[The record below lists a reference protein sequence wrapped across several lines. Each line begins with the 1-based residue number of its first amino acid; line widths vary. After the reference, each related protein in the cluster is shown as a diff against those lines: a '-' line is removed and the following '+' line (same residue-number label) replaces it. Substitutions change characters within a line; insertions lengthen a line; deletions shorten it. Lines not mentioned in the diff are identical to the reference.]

1 LKLPSCGR
9 GGGLG
14 LPRAAAPSKVCWG
27 CLGGLDLQEAMLF
40 RGERWWRGRA
50 WWGCLV
56 ILFSV
61 LGHTAGAGEDGRA
74 DQGRGKDRGQSPA
87 PASKA
92 GEQGQFLRPYLLSL
106 SKASSAGLA
115 TLALRSA
122 AIGGWTQPNPA
133 GSLIEALRAAW
144 EDITSTP
151 CNLGMQDKY
160 RRPLFP
166 GRARPYA
173 VRPAR
178 PHFSPE
184 PACGGSAHR
193 NPFFPGRHVTLCDEQ
208 ICGKNNEE
216 MGLDMTGRP
225 CCCEF
230 CGQRDPFEQL
240 CEVSQLVCSTVEDC
254 IQRHHGTC
262 VRPQRPAR
270 ILGFHIYWHLVVS
283 IITVAPF
290 VIPAAALFH
299 AQDFVLGLVG

>member
-1 LKLPSCGR
+1 MQRGR
-9 GGGLG
+9 TSHRHRAIWECRTSTGGLFFRDERG
-14 LPRAAAPSKVCWG
+14 LTRC
-27 CLGGLDLQEAMLF
+27 
-40 RGERWWRGRA
+40 
-50 WWGCLV
+50 
-56 ILFSV
+56 
-61 LGHTAGAGEDGRA
+61 
-74 DQGRGKDRGQSPA
+74 A
-87 PASKA
+87 PAH
-92 GEQGQFLRPYLLSL
+92 
-106 SKASSAGLA
+106 
-115 TLALRSA
+115 
-122 AIGGWTQPNPA
+122 
-133 GSLIEALRAAW
+133 
-144 EDITSTP
+144 
-151 CNLGMQDKY
+151 
-160 RRPLFP
+160 
-166 GRARPYA
+166 
-173 VRPAR
+173 
-178 PHFSPE
+178 PHFGPE

-262 VRPQRPAR
+262 VRPQKPAR